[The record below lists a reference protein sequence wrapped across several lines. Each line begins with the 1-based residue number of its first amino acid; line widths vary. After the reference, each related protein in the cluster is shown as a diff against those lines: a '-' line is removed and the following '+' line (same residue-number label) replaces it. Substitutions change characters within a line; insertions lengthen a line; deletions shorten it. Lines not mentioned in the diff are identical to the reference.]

1 MGYNG
6 RYAAGFTLLEVLLA
20 TFILG
25 IVALAAI
32 PSFTSGGGE
41 KLDLAATEL
50 AAALRFARSEA
61 LRTGDLYGVGVLT
74 NSETLRVRHI
84 QIPGDPFSS
93 QPMVT
98 HPIDK
103 RPYVMDFASFSLTAG
118 VDIDQITTAH
128 SGACARPGVVAF
140 DAGGQPLCGEPTTV
154 RVTQW
159 EAKFVS
165 DGFER
170 TVSVAPGTGRVTVQ

>member
-1 MGYNG
+1 MGYDG
-6 RYAAGFTLLEVLLA
+6 RHTAGFTLLEVLLA

-41 KLDLAATEL
+41 KLDLAASEL

-74 NSETLRVRHI
+74 AQETARVRHI
-84 QIPGDPFSS
+84 QTPGDPFNT

-103 RPYVMDFASFSLTAG
+103 RPYVLDLAKLPFATG
-118 VDIDQITTAH
+118 VQIDQITATH
-128 SGACARPGVVAF
+128 SGACTRPGVVAF
-140 DAGGQPLCGEPTTV
+140 DAGGQPLCGEPTDA

-159 EAKFVS
+159 EAKLVF
-165 DGFER
+165 DGTER
-170 TVSVAPGTGRVTVQ
+170 TVSVTPGTGRVTVQ